1 MAFSIRICFHLA
13 VIAAS
18 CVLGLPIAVAQ
29 TRVMPLGNSITQG
42 GNGYVS
48 YRYELWFDL
57 QSAGYTV
64 DSVGSRDSLYG
75 GEPNLG
81 WYPDYYTTFD
91 RDHEGYWGWR
101 TDEIANIVI
110 DATINGMPDSVLI
123 HLGTNDVGQMGAAG
137 VTNADAN
144 LRLIIDRIRSVRPT
158 VTILLAQVIPIGPG
172 TWYYNN
178 ADQIAPLNA
187 VIATIAADMDT
198 PMSPVILVDQHTGF
212 DVGTMMQSDGLHPN
226 LVGEARMADVWHA
239 ALAPL
244 LSPENPPP
252 SVAITMP
259 ADGET
264 FTAPADITVMA
275 DAADSNGFVT
285 HVNFYNGPAL
295 LGTDTTSP
303 YSIEWTDVPV
313 GNYALSA
320 VATDDEDAT
329 QTSDPVWITVVP
341 SENGVPVAIYN
352 PSFEEPVL
360 TDGALAEGPGPVGGW
375 LFSGTANTYVGIFNP
390 PTGSYP
396 SAGGSGTPDGA
407 DGANA
412 AYLFN
417 NGGPAESVSATQ
429 TLTEDLAADM
439 EYTLIV
445 AIGKF
450 LPDQPYD
457 FSTYGGYVIEL
468 LARGTVVASDSDSMQ
483 PGFGEFHDAL
493 ATVSSS
499 AVDPSLIGQP
509 ISIVLTISAT
519 EEDRST
525 HFDHVRLLR
534 RSLVPG
540 DMDHDGDTDLDDYA
554 VFAACIAGADVSTPP
569 GACTPGHF
577 EQADLEQ
584 DDDVDLADFA
594 PFQEAFTGSL
604 P

>member
-1 MAFSIRICFHLA
+1 MACFNRLCLLLA
-13 VIAAS
+13 VAVAS
-18 CVLGLPIAVAQ
+18 GGLVVPASVAQ
-29 TRVMPLGNSITQG
+29 TRVMPVGNSITHG

-64 DSVGSRDSLYG
+64 DFVGSRDSIYS
-75 GEPNLG
+75 GEPDPG
-81 WYPDYYTTFD
+81 SYPEYYTSFD

-101 TDEIANIVI
+101 TDQIADIVL
-110 DATINGMPDSVLI
+110 DATTSGLPDIVLI

-137 VTNADAN
+137 VINADTN
-144 LRLIIDRIRSVRPT
+144 LRLIIERIRSVRPT

-172 TWYYNN
+172 TSYYGS

-187 VIATIAADMDT
+187 VIADIVADTDM
-198 PMSPVILVDQHTGF
+198 PQSPVILVDQHTGF
-212 DVGTMMQSDGLHPN
+212 DLDTMMQSDGLHPN
-226 LVGEARMADVWHA
+226 LAGEAQMADVWYA

-244 LSPENPPP
+244 LPPGNPPP

-264 FTAPADITVMA
+264 FVAPADITVMA
-275 DAADSNGFVT
+275 DAVDSNGFVAQ
-285 HVNFYNGPAL
+285 VDFYNGPTL
-295 LGTDTTSP
+295 LGSDTTSP
-303 YSIEWTDVPV
+303 YSLEWTDVSV
-313 GNYALSA
+313 GSYVLSA
-320 VATDDEDAT
+320 VATDDEGAT

-341 SENGVPVAIYN
+341 SEAGVPVAIYN
-352 PSFEEPVL
+352 ASFEEPIL
-360 TDGALAEGPGPVGGW
+360 ADGALAAGPGTVGGW
-375 LFSGTANTYVGIFNP
+375 LFSGTAATYVGIFNP
-390 PTGSYP
+390 PAGSYP
-396 SAGGSGTPDGA
+396 SAGGSGTPEGA

-417 NGGPAESVSATQ
+417 NGGPAESVSAAQ
-429 TLTEDLAADM
+429 TLTETLAADM

-445 AIGKF
+445 AIGRF

-468 LARGTVVASDSDSMQ
+468 LAGDTVIASDSDSTE
-483 PGFGEFHDAL
+483 PGVGEFRDAV
-493 ATVSSS
+493 ASVSSS
-499 AVDPSLIGQP
+499 AVDPALIGQP
-509 ISIVLTISAT
+509 ISVALTISAT

-525 HFDHVRLLR
+525 HFDHVRLSR

-554 VFAACIAGADVSTPP
+554 VFAVCMAGAEVTTPP
-569 GACTPGHF
+569 GGCSPGQF
-577 EQADLEQ
+577 EQADLDQ
-584 DDDVDLADFA
+584 DDDVDLADFGS
-594 PFQEAFTGSL
+594 FQEVVAR